1 MINYG
6 IPTDEQW
13 SKMQQFIKSDKYK
26 KEDFFVFETQAVG
39 DREVP
44 GRFTKI
50 LPELLEVMKQDAQK
64 GVSLMLNHNWSQLG
78 VQSIP
83 IGKVFDGRLGPGTQ
97 DGETTALYVSQYIL
111 RDDSKVDGYSKNDI
125 INLIESGIMSDTS
138 IGWGT
143 DTECYICNICGHQYY
158 GPSCDHYRGAKYTN
172 EETNEVKQCIV
183 EVHAPKNLHAGNN
196 VLMENSVVFDGAYP
210 NAQIQ
215 SSVAIQNAT
224 SNNGVK
230 LLDEKEE
237 LSENQKIY
245 ANSCNNHLDLYY
257 IPFEKGGKA
266 MEEKEML
273 SQEPEVET
281 TEEVVEETT
290 TEEVQAQS
298 NEPEAETTEEV
309 TETTTDEA
317 EATTEETQSND
328 GDETEVETP
337 ETNPSVETQSAISFE
352 ASELSEI
359 FGEAEADKEML
370 LRLAKDGK
378 MYRDNVINEALK
390 SGVRTLGN
398 SFNKE
403 TFAKTFELMSTED
416 IKAMGE
422 AWEKEVS
429 EKFSFARVSK
439 DTMSKDSSNNSS
451 EVDYSFLKT
460 STY

>member
-6 IPTDEQW
+6 VPTDEQW

-26 KEDFFVFETQAVG
+26 KDDFFVFETQAVG

-44 GRFTKI
+44 GRYTRI
-50 LPELLEVMKQDAQK
+50 LPELLEVMRQDAQK

-83 IGKVFDGRLGPGTQ
+83 IGKVFDGRLGAGTQ

-143 DTECYICNICGHQYY
+143 DTDCYICSICGHQYY
-158 GPSCDHYRGAKYTN
+158 SRDCDHFRGEKYIVN
-172 EETNEVKQCIV
+172 DDTNEVKQCVV
-183 EVHAPKNLHAGNN
+183 EVHAPKHLHAGNN

-224 SNNGVK
+224 MNNGVK
-230 LLDEKEE
+230 LLNEKEE
-237 LSENQKIY
+237 LGENQKIF

-273 SQEPEVET
+273 SQQEPDVEN
-281 TEEVVEETT
+281 TEAVEETT
-290 TEEVQAQS
+290 TEAVETQS
-298 NEPEAETTEEV
+298 NEPETTTEEAVEATEEV
-309 TETTTDEA
+309 T
-317 EATTEETQSND
+317 TTEETQSQ
-328 GDETEVETP
+328 ETEEPTEETTE
-337 ETNPSVETQSAISFE
+337 ETQTVETQSAISFQ

-359 FGEAEADKEML
+359 FGEKEANKEVL

-403 TFAKTFELMSTED
+403 TFGKTFELMSTED

-429 EKFSFARVSK
+429 EKFSFTRVSK